1 MADFSPINL
10 VHPKLDEWLISL
22 DSGSELWIPGATH
35 IGSPARCVSATASL
49 AASQCRGAPN
59 VVFGETIVEASK
71 NGGWTVEN
79 GGKIQENGANTREDH
94 WEHGD
99 WEVFDA
105 S

>member
-1 MADFSPINL
+1 MAYQSRFRIRAVDPRSYSHWFAGAL
-10 VHPKLDEWLISL
+10 CQC
-22 DSGSELWIPGATH
+22 DSIP
-35 IGSPARCVSATASL
+35 RSL
-49 AASQCRGAPN
+49 AVPRRAERC
-59 VVFGETIVEASK
+59 FGETIVEASK

>member
-1 MADFSPINL
+1 
-10 VHPKLDEWLISL
+10 
-22 DSGSELWIPGATH
+22 
-35 IGSPARCVSATASL
+35 
-49 AASQCRGAPN
+49 
-59 VVFGETIVEASK
+59 
-71 NGGWTVEN
+71 VEN